1 MSEVPNE
8 KPLPLLDRD
17 SKPFWDSLQEQ
28 NMRLQRCAECGKIRH
43 YPRPVCDSCYSMEV
57 DWVRA
62 SGKGKVHSW
71 TISHHAFHPGF
82 IPDLPMTLVT
92 VDLEEGVRMCAQMR
106 DFDPDELRVHMPVV
120 LGYEALS
127 KEVTLPVFHPA

>member
-43 YPRPVCDSCYSMEV
+43 YPRPVCDSCYSH
-57 DWVRA
+57 
-62 SGKGKVHSW
+62 GG
-71 TISHHAFHPGF
+71 G
-82 IPDLPMTLVT
+82 
-92 VDLEEGVRMCAQMR
+92 
-106 DFDPDELRVHMPVV
+106 
-120 LGYEALS
+120 LGARQRQR
-127 KEVTLPVFHPA
+127 